1 MDKRSAGSGC
11 NSIGKETS
19 EEEGSEVSML
29 ECAICTKEIAERPD
43 VVNGEL
49 LCEECYAENK
59 EVIKSE

>member
-1 MDKRSAGSGC
+1 
-11 NSIGKETS
+11 
-19 EEEGSEVSML
+19 ML